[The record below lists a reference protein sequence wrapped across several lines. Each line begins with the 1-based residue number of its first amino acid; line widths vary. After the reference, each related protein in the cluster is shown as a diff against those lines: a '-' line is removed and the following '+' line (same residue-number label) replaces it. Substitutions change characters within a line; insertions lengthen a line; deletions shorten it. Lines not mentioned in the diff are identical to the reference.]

1 MKKTYKLVDLDCA
14 NCAAK
19 MERAI
24 AELPEVKAVSVSF
37 FKQKMSVE
45 LEDESVRDEVME
57 KIVQVIQKVE
67 PDCEL
72 ILK

>member
-1 MKKTYKLVDLDCA
+1 MKKTFKLEDLDCA

-24 AELPEVKAVSVSF
+24 AELPEVKAVNVSF
-37 FKQKMSVE
+37 LKQKMSVE
-45 LEDESVRDEVME
+45 LDDESIRDEVME
-57 KIVQVIQKVE
+57 KIVKLIAKVE

>member
-1 MKKTYKLVDLDCA
+1 MKKSYKLVDLDCA

-37 FKQKMSVE
+37 LKQKMSVE
-45 LEDESVRDEVME
+45 LEDESVRGEVME
-57 KIVQVIQKVE
+57 KIRKLIAQVE

>member
-37 FKQKMSVE
+37 LKQKLTVE
-45 LEDESVRDEVME
+45 LEDESIRGEVME
-57 KIVQVIQKVE
+57 KIAEVIARVE

>member
-1 MKKTYKLVDLDCA
+1 MKKTYKLIDLDCA

-24 AELPEVKAVSVSF
+24 AELPEVKAVNVSF
-37 FKQKMSVE
+37 LKQKMSVE
-45 LEDESVRDEVME
+45 LDDESIRDEVME
-57 KIVQVIQKVE
+57 KIVKLIAKVE

>member
-1 MKKTYKLVDLDCA
+1 MKKTYKLLDLDCA

-24 AELPEVKAVSVSF
+24 AELPEVKAVNVSF
-37 FKQKMSVE
+37 LKQKMSVE
-45 LEDESVRDEVME
+45 LEDENVRDEVME

>member
-1 MKKTYKLVDLDCA
+1 MKKVFKLIDLDCA

-24 AELPEVKAVSVSF
+24 AELPEVKAVNVSF
-37 FKQKMSVE
+37 LKQKLSVE
-45 LEDESVRDEVME
+45 LDDESIRDEVME
-57 KIVQVIQKVE
+57 KIVKLIAKVE

>member
-1 MKKTYKLVDLDCA
+1 MDLDCA

-45 LEDESVRDEVME
+45 LEDESRRDEVME
-57 KIVQVIQKVE
+57 EIRQVIARVE

>member
-1 MKKTYKLVDLDCA
+1 MKKTYKLIDLDCA

-37 FKQKMSVE
+37 LKQKMSVE
-45 LEDESVRDEVME
+45 LDDESVRDEVME
-57 KIVQVIQKVE
+57 KIVKLIAQVE

>member
-1 MKKTYKLVDLDCA
+1 MKKTYKLTDLDCA

-37 FKQKMSVE
+37 LKQKMSVE
-45 LEDESVRDEVME
+45 LDDESIRDEVMD
-57 KIVQVIQKVE
+57 KIKDVIARVE

>member
-1 MKKTYKLVDLDCA
+1 MKKTYRLVDLDCA

-24 AELPEVKAVSVSF
+24 AELPEVKAVNVSF

-45 LEDESVRDEVME
+45 LDDESRRDEVMAE
-57 KIVQVIQKVE
+57 IQQVIARVE

>member
-1 MKKTYKLVDLDCA
+1 MKKKFKLEDLDCA

-37 FKQKMSVE
+37 LKQKMSVE
-45 LEDESVRDEVME
+45 LDDESIRDEVMD
-57 KIVQVIQKVE
+57 KIVKLIAKVE